1 MSVTIHPAAKYW
13 EEFQIGEEF
22 SSPGRT
28 VTETDI
34 VNFSGVSGDFN
45 PLHSD
50 RTFASTNLFGEPIA
64 HGLLVLSIA
73 TGAMS
78 RLGFVEGTVE
88 AFLGLNWRFTAPVKI
103 GDTVRVGFKVKEK
116 REGKQ
121 PQHGI
126 LVLEVTV
133 INQDG
138 NTVQQGDW
146 YLLVRRLAH
155 KG

>member
-1 MSVTIHPAAKYW
+1 MRQRYHPSARYW
-13 EEFQIGEEF
+13 EELQIGEVF
-22 SSPGRT
+22 LSPSRT

-34 VNFSGVSGDFN
+34 TNFAGVSGDFN
-45 PLHSD
+45 PLHTD
-50 RTFASTNLFGEPIA
+50 ETFARSAIFGERIA

-103 GDTVRVGFKVKEK
+103 GDTVRVEFKVKEK
-116 REGKQ
+116 KESKHPSQ
-121 PQHGI
+121 GI

-133 INQDG
+133 KNQKG
-138 NTVQQGDW
+138 KTTQQGDW
-146 YLLVRRLAH
+146 YLLV
-155 KG
+155 KKKSS